1 MDEYMI
7 FAERLTA
14 EMERQELSYRQ
25 LAEKMGI
32 TVTTLFRYA
41 KGQRVPKATEIVKA
55 SKALGVTCDYLI
67 GLSDDPHKTSMESAY
82 CPVSVN
88 TDLISRRA
96 LCEYALNQKDKSIT
110 PNDIMRFPFTQ
121 PERKMGHW
129 ICESQWSDTMGTNWN
144 TWKCDQCNVVAA
156 KGWEHTRDG
165 SKPNGKFCSEC
176 GAPMDKNVIFIN
188 ITEKE

>member
-1 MDEYMI
+1 M
-7 FAERLTA
+7 AE
-14 EMERQELSYRQ
+14 
-25 LAEKMGI
+25 
-32 TVTTLFRYA
+32 
-41 KGQRVPKATEIVKA
+41 
-55 SKALGVTCDYLI
+55 
-67 GLSDDPHKTSMESAY
+67 
-82 CPVSVN
+82 
-88 TDLISRRA
+88 TDLISRKA
-96 LCEYALNQKDKSIT
+96 AIDAICEDGTWLERQGCVDIT
-110 PNDIMRFPFTQ
+110 MAERKQRDVDIIENLPSVR

-176 GAPMDKNVIFIN
+176 GAPMDRNVIFIN